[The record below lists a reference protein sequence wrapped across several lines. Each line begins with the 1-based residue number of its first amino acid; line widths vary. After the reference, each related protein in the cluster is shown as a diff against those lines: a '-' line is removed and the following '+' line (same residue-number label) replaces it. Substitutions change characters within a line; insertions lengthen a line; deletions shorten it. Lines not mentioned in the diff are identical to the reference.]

1 MTYSI
6 GQVAELTHLSAHTL
20 RFYEKEGLVRP
31 ERTDTGLRDY
41 NEEDVQAVLF
51 INCMKKTGMSIADI
65 GKFME
70 LSYSSNPDETLS
82 MRIAMLAEQEARVA
96 QQITHLE
103 ECRSYIEQKIK
114 WYQDPSSMEK
124 PTAPIQD

>member
-1 MTYSI
+1 MSYSI
-6 GQVAELTHLSAHTL
+6 GQVAELTHLTAHTL

-41 NEEDVQAVLF
+41 SDEDVQAVRF
-51 INCMKKTGMSIADI
+51 INCMKNTGMSIADI

-70 LSYSSNPDETLS
+70 LSYSDNPEETLP
-82 MRIAMLAEQEARVA
+82 MRIAMLLEQEARVA
-96 QQITHLE
+96 QEISHLE
-103 ECRSYIEQKIK
+103 ECRAYIEAKIK

-124 PTAPIQD
+124 PVAPMKD